1 MKWQKL
7 KIWVKTWL
15 KRILN
20 WRFLVCF
27 LIAWMITNGWS
38 YISFAISSIFDISW
52 LKVVATTYIS
62 LLWLP
67 FTPEK
72 ILTFIIALFIM
83 KKIFPQDQKSIQELE
98 NMINKEKRKNK
109 KIKIKCSCF
118 ISFSNTYP
126 KITSNVTCWYKRFI
140 IN

>member
-1 MKWQKL
+1 MKWKKF
-7 KIWVKTWL
+7 KIWCKTWL

-38 YISFAISSIFDISW
+38 YISLAISSIFDISW
-52 LKVVATTYIS
+52 LKVIATAYIS

-83 KKIFPQDQKSIQELE
+83 KKIFPQDQQSIQELE
-98 NMINKEKRKNK
+98 NMINKEKK
-109 KIKIKCSCF
+109 KKVDEKEKGKD
-118 ISFSNTYP
+118 NE
-126 KITSNVTCWYKRFI
+126 
-140 IN
+140 

>member
-1 MKWQKL
+1 MKWKKF
-7 KIWVKTWL
+7 KIWCKTWL

-38 YISFAISSIFDISW
+38 YISLAISSIFDISW
-52 LKVVATTYIS
+52 LKVIATAYIS

-72 ILTFIIALFIM
+72 NFDLYYCAFHYEKNFSSRSA
-83 KKIFPQDQKSIQELE
+83 
-98 NMINKEKRKNK
+98 INSR
-109 KIKIKCSCF
+109 
-118 ISFSNTYP
+118 T
-126 KITSNVTCWYKRFI
+126 
-140 IN
+140 

>member
-38 YISFAISSIFDISW
+38 YISFAISSIFDISL

-109 KIKIKCSCF
+109 KIVEEDNEQDKE
-118 ISFSNTYP
+118 
-126 KITSNVTCWYKRFI
+126 
-140 IN
+140 

>member
-1 MKWQKL
+1 
-7 KIWVKTWL
+7 
-15 KRILN
+15 
-20 WRFLVCF
+20 
-27 LIAWMITNGWS
+27 MITNGWS

-109 KIKIKCSCF
+109 KIVEEDNEQDKE
-118 ISFSNTYP
+118 
-126 KITSNVTCWYKRFI
+126 
-140 IN
+140 

>member
-72 ILTFIIALFIM
+72 ILTYHCSFHYEENISSRS
-83 KKIFPQDQKSIQELE
+83 KINS
-98 NMINKEKRKNK
+98 R
-109 KIKIKCSCF
+109 
-118 ISFSNTYP
+118 T
-126 KITSNVTCWYKRFI
+126 
-140 IN
+140 